1 MTFLLAFF
9 VIYIFA
15 FWVFVMFPDDF
26 VAGHKGCRTLGQ
38 CVITS
43 FDYGI
48 RLSGGIG
55 DIMSVDIENRWV
67 MDVLYFILV
76 LVILLNVVFGIII
89 DTFSELRSEKIERLR
104 KTTQF
109 CFICGIEKLRF
120 DRNSDGA
127 TGFQDHIKD
136 DHHMWDYLAF
146 IVFIWEQDKD
156 DDDGLEYYVRDLI
169 EKEDIK
175 WFPMNKAMVFS
186 SSAKEEE
193 TVNEKIESAEK
204 SLQNVVTEQ
213 TLALKETLDE
223 TAMMMKHM
231 INQLNE
237 KITNIEENGVKSKG
251 GGGNGGSGDGQQ
263 SGENEIEPS
272 FKVAVPVSQ
281 AAPVPSQAVLV
292 QVVDALDLVKPH
304 LLGSTDPFVSVSI
317 LWNGSKVG
325 DSETIWFGTENP
337 QWKNEVRNTFT
348 IPISGVESIA
358 SSILVAEVYH
368 AHRRGAGHFLGAVQI
383 SGSDLMTYDGQKQYF
398 RLGKKERLGASK
410 QAMVQGS
417 LGLLVKIKNS

>member
-1 MTFLLAFF
+1 
-9 VIYIFA
+9 
-15 FWVFVMFPDDF
+15 
-26 VAGHKGCRTLGQ
+26 
-38 CVITS
+38 
-43 FDYGI
+43 
-48 RLSGGIG
+48 
-55 DIMSVDIENRWV
+55 
-67 MDVLYFILV
+67 
-76 LVILLNVVFGIII
+76 
-89 DTFSELRSEKIERLR
+89 
-104 KTTQF
+104 
-109 CFICGIEKLRF
+109 
-120 DRNSDGA
+120 
-127 TGFQDHIKD
+127 
-136 DHHMWDYLAF
+136 
-146 IVFIWEQDKD
+146 
-156 DDDGLEYYVRDLI
+156 
-169 EKEDIK
+169 
-175 WFPMNKAMVFS
+175 
-186 SSAKEEE
+186 
-193 TVNEKIESAEK
+193 
-204 SLQNVVTEQ
+204 
-213 TLALKETLDE
+213 
-223 TAMMMKHM
+223 MMMKHM

-251 GGGNGGSGDGQQ
+251 GGGNGGSGGGQQ
-263 SGENEIEPS
+263 SGGNEIEPS